1 MKIAITKNV
10 NKQDEIL
17 RQMNFSEKEISF
29 IKDYVKNG
37 GSIKELSSFADVIG
51 GTLTGALTGALTAG
65 MASAKEDRKKAI
77 KKGLLAGAVGGLT
90 GAYSADFAPIPSL
103 AQGLVG
109 VNIPAAVGG
118 GLAGYLA
125 ALHEDGI

>member
-29 IKDYVKNG
+29 IKDYIKNG
-37 GSIKELSSFADVIG
+37 GSIKELSNFADVIG

-90 GAYSADFAPIPSL
+90 GSYASGILPE
-103 AQGLVG
+103 G
-109 VNIPAAVGG
+109 VNLITGINAPAIVGG